1 LRLTSYELS
10 EKIMFKLTYRDAVG
24 KALED
29 SMREEPRL
37 ILIGQ
42 NIAAHALKVSPTDT
56 VSSECAI
63 PRSARAPWWEW
74 RLARR

>member
-1 LRLTSYELS
+1 MVT
-10 EKIMFKLTYRDAVG
+10 LTYRDAVG

-42 NIAAHALKVSPTDT
+42 NLGDM
-56 VSSECAI
+56 
-63 PRSARAPWWEW
+63 R
-74 RLARR
+74 